1 MALNVGDKVR
11 YLNDVGGGTVIALR
25 DSKFAIV
32 LQDDGFDVPILIKEC
47 VVIEPAAGT
56 EAKPTMA
63 KLPPTAQSK
72 PYKAEERTEPGSD
85 KPKILLAFVPNDAR
99 EILDSDIDVFIV
111 NDCNYYLN
119 FVMNREIGEKHFP
132 VCTAVIEPNTKD
144 YLFSLERN
152 DLGNMPQY
160 IFSALLYKKDKGFVP
175 QDPINTKVLIKAS
188 RLAKLSSYQKNAYFT
203 EPVVFVELTK
213 NELLDKINELPENGF
228 KKALSDKEK
237 KEQKIVYKSPTK
249 KGEIIEV
256 DLHIHQL
263 LDNFSGMSNGEI
275 ITYQLDTFKKVLT
288 EHKGN
293 KGQKIVFIHG
303 HGNGTLKTSLRK
315 ELDRIKIDYQDA
327 SFREYGF
334 GATLVTIK

>member
-1 MALNVGDKVR
+1 M
-11 YLNDVGGGTVIALR
+11 
-25 DSKFAIV
+25 
-32 LQDDGFDVPILIKEC
+32 
-47 VVIEPAAGT
+47 
-56 EAKPTMA
+56 
-63 KLPPTAQSK
+63 
-72 PYKAEERTEPGSD
+72 
-85 KPKILLAFVPNDAR
+85 
-99 EILDSDIDVFIV
+99 
-111 NDCNYYLN
+111 
-119 FVMNREIGEKHFP
+119 
-132 VCTAVIEPNTKD
+132 IEPNTKD

-275 ITYQLDTFKKVLT
+275 IT
-288 EHKGN
+288 
-293 KGQKIVFIHG
+293 
-303 HGNGTLKTSLRK
+303 S
-315 ELDRIKIDYQDA
+315 
-327 SFREYGF
+327 
-334 GATLVTIK
+334 